1 MGFLDKLFG
10 QKKVDVP
17 RLLIAVARQSGTGI
31 VQVPYSVLEEY
42 LRTHGSEHQSGAG
55 AMECLINLDRERFN
69 VVIDQ
74 CIFSNVKLKQGETLV
89 TVKSGLDFSSMDTDE
104 IAKIVKEGLS
114 GFIKDSSTAHAVSWQ
129 IINMAESD
137 YMHGLWANEQFDVT
151 YESLRSQLLSKFTER
166 EQSDTQSSIDWHQ
179 FNSYLNDMTI
189 GIEDARHKLQVCHSV
204 VEKIIKEWDLIGQ

>member
-55 AMECLINLDRERFN
+55 AMECLINLDRERFK